1 MLTIEV
7 RLFASLRQYQPSM
20 DSGQGATLQV
30 AEGTTLAELTSLLQ
44 VPSAEVKQFFVN
56 GRRQEPDY
64 ALQAGDRVALFPPIA
79 GGSPPQTRL

>member
-20 DSGQGATLQV
+20 DSRQGATLQV

-56 GRRQEPDY
+56 GRRQELGY
-64 ALQAGDRVALFPPIA
+64 VLQAGDRVALFPPIA
-79 GGSPPQTRL
+79 GGASEARS